1 MLRASAEA
9 TGSPINYRAILDE
22 EVDPRLPWGV
32 ELRDLATALTTGK
45 DLPTARSVLA
55 GVAGERAAAAAVSVC
70 ANFQMM
76 NRVLDATGCPVP
88 AHARPSAELLGVAL
102 DH

>member
-9 TGSPINYRAILDE
+9 AGTPIEYRGIVGDD
-22 EVDPRLPWGV
+22 VDPLLPWGV
-32 ELRDLATALTTGK
+32 ELRDLATALTRGK
-45 DLPTARSVLA
+45 DLRAARSALVE
-55 GVAGERAAAAAVSVC
+55 VAGAPAAAAAVAVC

-88 AHARPSAELLGVAL
+88 AHARSSADLLGVEVVP
-102 DH
+102 

>member
-9 TGSPINYRAILDE
+9 TGTAIDYRGIVDE
-22 EVDPRLPWGV
+22 SVDPRLPWGV
-32 ELRDLATALTTGK
+32 ELRDVATALTHGK
-45 DLPTARSVLA
+45 DLAEARAALVDAA
-55 GVAGERAAAAAVSVC
+55 GAGPAAAAVGVC

-88 AHARPSAELLGVAL
+88 AHARSVAKLVGVDV